1 MKEEINLER
10 YKQILLDE
18 LIFIRDICEKNNIKY
33 FLYGGTLLGAVKY
46 KGFIPWDDDVDI
58 ALLRDDYEKLLKLLE
73 ENESDDYKVL
83 HINNTKDYY
92 YPYAKLVAKKT
103 KVIENAKE
111 IKELGVFLD
120 IFPLDGISDDYKE
133 DFRKIRFIFNLS
145 SKRMRIKDP
154 INKSSIKTTQIKDVK
169 YKKIKDFIYN
179 FVDYVTV
186 PLGNKFWVKLLDKN
200 LKKRKLSDYNYVSR
214 YKYSDEVFEKS
225 LFEETA
231 TYEFENNEFKSMKN
245 YDIFLKR
252 VYGDYMKELPK
263 ELQCTHHQIKAT
275 WRNNNE

>member
-1 MKEEINLER
+1 
-10 YKQILLDE
+10 
-18 LIFIRDICEKNNIKY
+18 
-33 FLYGGTLLGAVKY
+33 
-46 KGFIPWDDDVDI
+46 
-58 ALLRDDYEKLLKLLE
+58 
-73 ENESDDYKVL
+73 
-83 HINNTKDYY
+83 
-92 YPYAKLVAKKT
+92 
-103 KVIENAKE
+103 
-111 IKELGVFLD
+111 
-120 IFPLDGISDDYKE
+120 
-133 DFRKIRFIFNLS
+133 
-145 SKRMRIKDP
+145 MRIKDP